1 MKITVASRTW
11 LERKVSRDVQIEHE
25 KQGIVDS

>member
-11 LERKVSRDVQIEHE
+11 LECKVSRDVQIEHE